1 MPVTEPVHP
10 PGRLA
15 GRLGTALAITATV
28 LAGVGVATQSRVNG
42 ELGQR
47 FDDGFT
53 AALVSFSSGWVLL
66 LVIVLSTRRGRDAV
80 QRIPAALRAGDLP
93 WWMLL
98 GGAAGGF
105 FVLSQG
111 LVAGILGVA
120 VFTVALVSGQTVTG
134 MVADA
139 RGFAGARVAPPTL
152 ARLSGAALTV
162 LAVGVAV
169 AGDLGGSI
177 PWPALILPLLAG
189 VGAGMQQ
196 AMNGRVRQVS
206 GSPLAAT
213 LVNFTVG
220 TAALLVVTVV
230 SLAVNG
236 LPAQPPTEAY
246 LYTGGAIGVVFI
258 AIQAAAVARVG
269 VLLLGM
275 CLVLGQLMAAVVF
288 DSVAAIGPALQPQ
301 TVAAVA
307 LTAAGIVVVTLDR
320 WRRPRTLLA
329 TSPGPGPAA
338 PTPRRP

>member
-1 MPVTEPVHP
+1 MTEPARP

-15 GRLGTALAITATV
+15 GRLGTALAVVATV

-53 AALVSFSSGWVLL
+53 AALVSFSSGWVILL
-66 LVIVLSTRRGRDAV
+66 IIVLSTRRGRAAV
-80 QRIPAALRAGDLP
+80 RRIPAALRARELP

-98 GGAAGGF
+98 GGAAGAF

-120 VFTVALVSGQTVTG
+120 IFTVALVSGQTVTG

-139 RGFAGARVAPPTL
+139 RGFAGARVTPPTL

-162 LAVGVAV
+162 LAVAVAV

-236 LPAQPPTEAY
+236 LPEPPPTDAY
-246 LYTGGAIGVVFI
+246 LYAGGAIGVVFI
-258 AIQAAAVARVG
+258 TIQAAAVARVG

-275 CLVLGQLMAAVVF
+275 CLVLGQLMGAVVF

-301 TVAAVA
+301 TVAAVV
-307 LTAAGIVVVTLDR
+307 LTAVGIVVATLDR

-329 TSPGPGPAA
+329 TSPGPGPAGS
-338 PTPRRP
+338 TPRRP

>member
-1 MPVTEPVHP
+1 MTEPVHP

-15 GRLGTALAITATV
+15 GRVGTALAVAATV

-47 FDDGFT
+47 LDDGFT

-66 LVIVLSTRRGRDAV
+66 LVIVLSTRRGRAAV
-80 QRIPAALRAGDLP
+80 RRIPAALRAHELP

-152 ARLSGAALTV
+152 ARLSGATLTV
-162 LAVGVAV
+162 LAVTVAV

-220 TAALLVVTVV
+220 TAALLVVTVG

-236 LPAQPPTEAY
+236 LPQSPPTEAY
-246 LYTGGAIGVVFI
+246 LYAGGAIGVVFI

-301 TVAAVA
+301 TVAAVV
-307 LTAAGIVVVTLDR
+307 LTAVGIIVATLDR
-320 WRRPRTLLA
+320 WRRPRTVLA
-329 TSPGPGPAA
+329 TSPVPGSAGPTA
-338 PTPRRP
+338 RRP

>member
-1 MPVTEPVHP
+1 MNAVGPTD
-10 PGRLA
+10 GRLA
-15 GRLGTALAITATV
+15 GRLGTALAVAATV

-53 AALVSFSSGWVLL
+53 AALVSFSSGWVIL
-66 LVIVLSTRRGRDAV
+66 LVIVLSTRRGRAAV
-80 QRIPAALRAGDLP
+80 RRIPAALRARELP

-120 VFTVALVSGQTVTG
+120 IFTVALVSGQTVTG

-139 RGFAGARVAPPTL
+139 RGFAGARVTPPTL
-152 ARLSGAALTV
+152 ARVSGAALTV
-162 LAVGVAV
+162 LAVAVAV
-169 AGDLGGSI
+169 AGELGGSI
-177 PWPALILPLLAG
+177 PWPALLLPLLAG

-220 TAALLVVTVV
+220 TAVLLVVTLA

-236 LPAQPPTEAY
+236 LPEAPPTEAY
-246 LYTGGAIGVVFI
+246 LYAGGAIGVVFI
-258 AIQAAAVARVG
+258 TIQAAAVARVG

-288 DSVAAIGPALQPQ
+288 DSVAAIGPTLQSQ
-301 TVAAVA
+301 TVVAVV
-307 LTAAGIVVVTLDR
+307 LTAVGIVVATLDR

-329 TSPGPGPAA
+329 TSPAPRSDA
-338 PTPRRP
+338 PTRRRP

>member
-1 MPVTEPVHP
+1 MNAVGLDG
-10 PGRLA
+10 GRLA
-15 GRLGTALAITATV
+15 GRLGTALAVAATV

-66 LVIVLSTRRGRDAV
+66 LVIVLSTRRGRAAV
-80 QRIPAALRAGDLP
+80 RRIPAALRAGELP

-120 VFTVALVSGQTVTG
+120 IFTVALVSGQTVTG

-139 RGFAGARVAPPTL
+139 RGFAGARVTPPTL

-162 LAVGVAV
+162 LAVAVAV

-301 TVAAVA
+301 TVAAVV
-307 LTAAGIVVVTLDR
+307 LTAVGIVVATLDR
-320 WRRPRTLLA
+320 WRRPRTVLA
-329 TSPGPGPAA
+329 TSPAPGSAG

>member
-1 MPVTEPVHP
+1 VTESSPQQ
-10 PGRLA
+10 GRLS
-15 GRLGTALAITATV
+15 GRLGTVLAVGATV

-53 AALVSFSSGWVLL
+53 AALVSFSSGWVVLL
-66 LVIVLSTRRGRDAV
+66 AIVLSTRRGRAAV
-80 QRIPAALRAGDLP
+80 RRIVVGVRVGDLP

-120 VFTVALVSGQTVTG
+120 VFTVALVSGQTVAG

-139 RGFAGARVAPPTL
+139 RGFAGARVTPPTL
-152 ARLSGAALTV
+152 ARLSGAGLTV
-162 LAVGVAV
+162 VAVGVAV

-177 PWPALILPLLAG
+177 PWAALILPLLAG
-189 VGAGMQQ
+189 VGAGLQQ
-196 AMNGRVRQVS
+196 AMNGRVRQVG

-220 TAALLVVTVV
+220 TAALLVVTAV

-236 LPAQPPTEAY
+236 LPEPPPVEAY
-246 LYTGGAIGVVFI
+246 LYSGGVIGVVFI

-275 CLVLGQLMAAVVF
+275 CLVLGQLMAATVF
-288 DSVAAIGPALQPQ
+288 DTIAAIGPALQAQ
-301 TVAAVA
+301 TLVAVV
-307 LTAAGIVVVTLDR
+307 LTALGIVVATLDR
-320 WRRPRTLLA
+320 WRRPR
-329 TSPGPGPAA
+329 PA
-338 PTPRRP
+338 

>member
-1 MPVTEPVHP
+1 MPVNESEHP
-10 PGRLA
+10 TGRLS
-15 GRLGTALAITATV
+15 GRLGTALAVVATV
-28 LAGVGVATQSRVNG
+28 LAGVGVATQSRING

-66 LVIVLSTRRGRDAV
+66 LVIVLSTRRGRAAV
-80 QRIPAALRAGDLP
+80 RRIPAALRAGELP

-120 VFTVALVSGQTVTG
+120 IFTVALVSGQTVTG

-139 RGFAGARVAPPTL
+139 RGFAGARVTPPTL
-152 ARLSGAALTV
+152 ARVSGAALTV
-162 LAVGVAV
+162 LAVVVAV
-169 AGDLGGSI
+169 AGELGGSI

-220 TAALLVVTVV
+220 TAALLVVTAV

-246 LYTGGAIGVVFI
+246 LYAGGAVGVVFI

-288 DSVAAIGPALQPQ
+288 DSVAAIGPALQVQ
-301 TVAAVA
+301 TVAAVV
-307 LTAAGIVVVTLDR
+307 LTAVGIVVATLDR

-329 TSPGPGPAA
+329 TLPVPGPAG

>member
-1 MPVTEPVHP
+1 MNAVGLDG
-10 PGRLA
+10 GRLA
-15 GRLGTALAITATV
+15 GPLGTALAVAATV

-66 LVIVLSTRRGRDAV
+66 LVIVLSTRRGRAAV
-80 QRIPAALRAGDLP
+80 RRIPAALRAGELP

-120 VFTVALVSGQTVTG
+120 IFTVALVSGQTVTG

-139 RGFAGARVAPPTL
+139 RGFAGARVTPPTL

-162 LAVGVAV
+162 LAVAVAV

-220 TAALLVVTVV
+220 TAALLVVTVI

-236 LPAQPPTEAY
+236 LPEQPPTEAY
-246 LYTGGAIGVVFI
+246 LYAGGAVGVVFI

-301 TVAAVA
+301 TVAAVV
-307 LTAAGIVVVTLDR
+307 LTAVGIVVATLDR
-320 WRRPRTLLA
+320 WRRPRTVLA
-329 TSPGPGPAA
+329 TSPAPGSAG

>member
-1 MPVTEPVHP
+1 MIQPAHP

-15 GRLGTALAITATV
+15 GPLGTALAVAATV

-80 QRIPAALRAGDLP
+80 RRIPAALRASELP

-120 VFTVALVSGQTVTG
+120 IFTVALVSGQTVTG

-139 RGFAGARVAPPTL
+139 RGFAGARVTPPTL

-162 LAVGVAV
+162 LAVVVAV

-220 TAALLVVTVV
+220 TAALLVVTVI

-236 LPAQPPTEAY
+236 LPAEPPTEAY
-246 LYTGGAIGVVFI
+246 LYAGGAVGVVFI

-301 TVAAVA
+301 TVAAVV
-307 LTAAGIVVVTLDR
+307 LTAVGIVVATLDR

-329 TSPGPGPAA
+329 TSPAPGPAG